1 MKKILYFFCVTSI
14 ILLTLFAEK
23 VFANNILSSSHQDES
38 RCIADKQKND
48 SLYPGYSRS
57 DCFEVGEKFFYNI
70 CQWNYCPIPND
81 YLREWGLK
89 NSQQIEQLTEI
100 LEDKLEGLES
110 EEVIDWSKD
119 FWNILEK
126 LKKKYENNTKSLAL
140 LEDIQKEFKNISKKQ
155 IEQNSLCKDT
165 YGRGWQEAEKYFET
179 INTVSWYENNQEIK
193 IACEYYI
200 KLEDRKDNLDD
211 LVESHDN
218 GTISDTI
225 SVNIFTLE
233 SSKVENYL
241 NKIILNFE
249 FSDEIW
255 DRNILVRNYSMY
267 EYQEKYL
274 KDFNQWKYSQKEFQ
288 FSDVSHKVLGIWFT
302 NNEYYTLEIF
312 DEDNNQILAQYKFK
326 YKDDSQQKDIAPSN
340 PIRNLF
346 DGNKNRWENYM
357 DVLEKTSKQDLHNFF
372 KKAEVEMKS
381 KIRETNDYIYFNETY
396 AITKKKYYGNQI
408 YSTRVCPNNSKMCSN
423 GQELSS
429 ICPVWYKL
437 EHDTIRD
444 NPYERQLIWYYLNNN
459 KAKFFQ
465 HNNPRWVLWS
475 NLIATPLWV
484 WDKFDEYYVR
494 KVDLEKIKSESQTKE
509 FMNREFVFVNPGHS
523 LNQLSLYNKYHY
535 WTDYGSWYKLWTKI
549 SALCQKKDGNL
560 NTPND
565 KELFDKKLSGVSL
578 VKENIIMKES
588 QYEWGYPLL
597 LSYAYLKLKWYFEE
611 NTTFFTPYKKDFNSP
626 YLYFAAKE

>member
-1 MKKILYFFCVTSI
+1 MKKILYFFCIFWI
-14 ILLTLFAEK
+14 ITVILFWENA
-23 VFANNILSSSHQDES
+23 FANNFLSQSHNNKSE
-38 RCIADKQKND
+38 CLEDKKLND

-57 DCFEVGEKFFYNI
+57 ECFEVSERYFYNI
-70 CQWNYCPIPND
+70 CQSNYCPIPSD
-81 YLREWGLK
+81 YLREWSLQNAK
-89 NSQQIEQLTEI
+89 QIKELSKI
-100 LEDKLEGLES
+100 LESKLEWLNS
-110 EEVIDWSKD
+110 DKVVDWSEN

-140 LEDIQKEFKNISKKQ
+140 LEDIQREFENISKKQ

-165 YGRGWQEAEKYFET
+165 YGRGWQEAEDYFET

-200 KLEDRKDNLDD
+200 KPEDKKDTLDD

-218 GTISDTI
+218 GTISNKI
-225 SVNIFTLE
+225 PENIFTLE
-233 SSKVENYL
+233 SSNVENYL

-302 NNEYYTLEIF
+302 HNEYYTLEIF

-396 AITKKKYYGNQI
+396 VITKKKYYGNQI

-423 GQELSS
+423 GDELSS

-437 EHDTIRD
+437 EHDSIRD

-509 FMNREFVFVNPGHS
+509 FMTREFVFVNPGYS
-523 LNQLSLYNKYHY
+523 LNNLSLYNKYHY
-535 WTDYGSWYKLWTKI
+535 WTDYGSSYKLWTKI
-549 SALCQKKDGNL
+549 SALCEKKNGNI

-588 QYEWGYPLL
+588 QYEWWYPLL

-611 NTTFFTPYKKDFNSP
+611 NTTFFAPYKKDFNSP

>member
-23 VFANNILSSSHQDES
+23 VLANNILSSSHQDES
-38 RCIADKQKND
+38 SCIADKQKND

-126 LKKKYENNTKSLAL
+126 LKKKYENNAKSLAL
-140 LEDIQKEFKNISKKQ
+140 LEDIQREFENISQKQ
-155 IEQNSLCKDT
+155 IDQNSLCKDT

-200 KLEDRKDNLDD
+200 KPEDRKDNLDD

-326 YKDDSQQKDIAPSN
+326 YKDASQQKDIAPSN

-357 DVLEKTSKQDLHNFF
+357 DVLEKTSKKDLHNFF
-372 KKAEVEMKS
+372 KTAEVEIKS
-381 KIRETNDYIYFNETY
+381 KIRENQDFIYFNETY

-535 WTDYGSWYKLWTKI
+535 WTDYGSSYKLWTKI

-578 VKENIIMKES
+578 VKENIIMKEW

>member
-1 MKKILYFFCVTSI
+1 MKKILYFLCISWI
-14 ILLTLFAEK
+14 ISVILFGQN
-23 VFANNILSSSHQDES
+23 VFANNFLSQSHSNESSCLE
-38 RCIADKQKND
+38 DKKTND

-57 DCFEVGEKFFYNI
+57 NCFEVAEKYFYNI
-70 CQWNYCPIPND
+70 CQWNYCPVPQNYITEGWVQNSKQIEE
-81 YLREWGLK
+81 LSKILESKLEWLESDKVVDWSENFWDILAKLK
-89 NSQQIEQLTEI
+89 N
-100 LEDKLEGLES
+100 KY
-110 EEVIDWSKD
+110 K
-119 FWNILEK
+119 NN
-126 LKKKYENNTKSLAL
+126 KKSVAL
-140 LEDIQKEFKNISKKQ
+140 LEDIQKEFENISQKQ
-155 IEQNSLCKDT
+155 IAQNSLCKDT
-165 YGRGWQEAEKYFET
+165 YGRGWQEAEEYFET
-179 INTVSWYENNQEIK
+179 INTISWYENNQEIK

-200 KLEDRKDNLDD
+200 KPEERKDDLDD
-211 LVESHDN
+211 LVQSHDN
-218 GTISDTI
+218 GKINGTISG
-225 SVNIFTLE
+225 NIFKLE
-233 SSKVENYL
+233 SSTLQNYL

-274 KDFNQWKYSQKEFQ
+274 KDFNEWKYSQKEFQ
-288 FSDVSHKVLGIWFT
+288 FSDVSHNVLGIWFT

-312 DEDNNQILAQYKFK
+312 DEDNNKILAQYKFK
-326 YKDDSQQKDIAPSN
+326 YKDDSQQKDLAPSY

-357 DVLEKTSKQDLHNFF
+357 DLLEKTSKKDLHNFF
-372 KKAEVEMKS
+372 KTAEAEMKS
-381 KIRETNDYIYFNETY
+381 KIKETNDFIYFNDTY
-396 AITKKKYYGNQI
+396 AITTKKYYGNQI

-423 GQELSS
+423 GDELSS

-465 HNNPRWVLWS
+465 HSNPNGVLWS

-494 KVDLEKIKSESQTKE
+494 KVDLEKIKAESQTRQ

-523 LNQLSLYNKYHY
+523 LNNLSLYNKYHY
-535 WTDYGSWYKLWTKI
+535 WTDYGSSYKLWTKI
-549 SALCQKKDGNL
+549 SALCEKKNGKI

-565 KELFDKKLSGVSL
+565 KELFDKKLSWVIH
-578 VKENIIMKES
+578 VQEDVIMKES
-588 QYEWGYPLL
+588 HYEWGYPLL
-597 LSYAYLKLKWYFEE
+597 LSYAYLKLKWYFDE
-611 NTTFFTPYKKDFNSP
+611 NTTFFKPYKKEFNSP